1 VATATSGEEGLDL
14 ARRLKPSLITLDIM
28 MPEMDGWTVLRRLK
42 ADPEL
47 EHIPV
52 IMASIVADKDMGYT
66 LGAVES
72 LTKPIDRKLLLNLV
86 NQYAGQQGDRHI
98 LVVEDDKPTRSLLR
112 RALEETGWDVSE
124 AENGAIGLERVAE
137 RQPDLILLDL
147 MMPVMDGLDFVLA
160 LRQTEQNFSIPI
172 IVITAK
178 DLTEEDRR
186 ILSGGVQHIIDKGAF
201 TQDEMLEQLR
211 KLVASTTKIE
221 SSVNSPSH

>member
-1 VATATSGEEGLDL
+1 
-14 ARRLKPSLITLDIM
+14 
-28 MPEMDGWTVLRRLK
+28 
-42 ADPEL
+42 
-47 EHIPV
+47 
-52 IMASIVADKDMGYT
+52 
-66 LGAVES
+66 
-72 LTKPIDRKLLLNLV
+72 
-86 NQYAGQQGDRHI
+86 
-98 LVVEDDKPTRSLLR
+98 LLR

-160 LRQTEQNFSIPI
+160 LRQTEQNLSIPI

-186 ILSGGVQHIIDKGAF
+186 ILTGGVQHIVDKGAF
-201 TQDEMLEQLR
+201 TQDELLDLLR